1 MYLHWLEDV
10 YVKAKLYS
18 LEKQIGLQLLLPGNA
33 VVAEFPLEE

>member
-18 LEKQIGLQLLLPGNA
+18 LEKQTGLQLLTPGIA
-33 VVAEFPLEE
+33 VVAELPFEE